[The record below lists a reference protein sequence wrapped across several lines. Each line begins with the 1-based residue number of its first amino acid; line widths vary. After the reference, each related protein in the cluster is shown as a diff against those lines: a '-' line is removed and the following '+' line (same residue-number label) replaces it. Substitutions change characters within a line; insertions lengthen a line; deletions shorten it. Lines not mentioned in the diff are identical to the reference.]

1 MKILKNWK
9 IKENIKIVLKMYP
22 VFLISILAIG
32 ALSIFSIH
40 SQADEELILKINFS
54 IAVFAG
60 FSLILRALNIVYEK
74 FTKKLYLVLLL
85 ASLLLSAAYYFTLDI
100 HNDWTIMRTFIILFI
115 QGLLFISL
123 PFVKNDAAA
132 EHFTNLAAGRLVI
145 SGILYGIAFGGV
157 AGILFALEEL
167 FGLDI
172 SEKIYQDSA
181 IILATT
187 FLPMLWLFGLD
198 YKVKPSSS
206 KLYKVLLSYVCIPL
220 LFVYSIVVYG
230 FMLKIVFDGFV
241 MPSSIIGNLVLWYS
255 LASMIV
261 TYLARPYQDNSIT
274 AFYYKWYPLI
284 SILPIAVM
292 FVAIFMRIKQYAL
305 TINRYYLLLGGIWLA
320 VMFGYLIFVRLTK
333 KKRLN
338 TITTLTLA
346 LFALISIAEPMS
358 AETIAQNSQLTRLGK
373 ITESYISDD
382 GTLSLSEMPDENMMQ
397 AQDILNYLN
406 WHHAGYNVLYGNKE
420 NFDENISYITKE
432 QASEILNA
440 DFSMYDFERD
450 GLRYYYSESRGNG
463 REISPVD
470 ISGYKYLVN
479 IDSFDFNNGDIYL
492 FDNYQIDIINTSDNK
507 DNIHDSII
515 RVYKDNKLYKE
526 LSLIECFGNNLI
538 KKGGNFGSNYTD
550 FVYET
555 PDGSVKIILFS
566 VEFAMDEN
574 ISIFGFSGYILLK

>member
-284 SILPIAVM
+284 SILPITVM

-406 WHHAGYNVLYGNKE
+406 WHHDGYNVLYGNKE

>member
-9 IKENIKIVLKMYP
+9 IKEKIKTVLKMYP

-40 SQADEELILKINFS
+40 SKADEELILKINFS

-74 FTKKLYLVLLL
+74 LTKKIYLALLL
-85 ASLLLSAAYYFTLDI
+85 ASFLLSAAYYFTLDI
-100 HNDWTIMRTFIILFI
+100 QSDWTIMRTFIILFI

-123 PFVKNDAAA
+123 PFVKNDDAA
-132 EHFTNLAAGRLVI
+132 EHFTNLSAGRLVI

-261 TYLARPYQDNSIT
+261 TYLARPYLDNSIT
-274 AFYYKWYPLI
+274 
-284 SILPIAVM
+284 
-292 FVAIFMRIKQYAL
+292 
-305 TINRYYLLLGGIWLA
+305 
-320 VMFGYLIFVRLTK
+320 
-333 KKRLN
+333 
-338 TITTLTLA
+338 
-346 LFALISIAEPMS
+346 E
-358 AETIAQNSQLTRLGK
+358 
-373 ITESYISDD
+373 
-382 GTLSLSEMPDENMMQ
+382 
-397 AQDILNYLN
+397 
-406 WHHAGYNVLYGNKE
+406 LY
-420 NFDENISYITKE
+420 
-432 QASEILNA
+432 
-440 DFSMYDFERD
+440 
-450 GLRYYYSESRGNG
+450 
-463 REISPVD
+463 
-470 ISGYKYLVN
+470 
-479 IDSFDFNNGDIYL
+479 
-492 FDNYQIDIINTSDNK
+492 
-507 DNIHDSII
+507 
-515 RVYKDNKLYKE
+515 
-526 LSLIECFGNNLI
+526 
-538 KKGGNFGSNYTD
+538 
-550 FVYET
+550 
-555 PDGSVKIILFS
+555 
-566 VEFAMDEN
+566 
-574 ISIFGFSGYILLK
+574 

>member
-284 SILPIAVM
+284 SILPITVM

-338 TITTLTLA
+338 IITTLTLA

-406 WHHAGYNVLYGNKE
+406 WHHDGYNVLYGNKE